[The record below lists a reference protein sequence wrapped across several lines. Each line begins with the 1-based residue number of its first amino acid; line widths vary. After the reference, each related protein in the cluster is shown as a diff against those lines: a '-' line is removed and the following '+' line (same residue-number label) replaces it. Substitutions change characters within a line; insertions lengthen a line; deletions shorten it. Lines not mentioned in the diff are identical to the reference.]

1 MLEGLPGVEC
11 RMDDIIVYG
20 ANQAE
25 HDERL
30 EAVLVRLQEANVT
43 LNAEKCEFSKETV
56 RFLGQLVGKD
66 GIRADPSKIAADS

>member
-1 MLEGLPGVEC
+1 M
-11 RMDDIIVYG
+11 YG

-56 RFLGQLVGKD
+56 RFLGQLVG
-66 GIRADPSKIAADS
+66 